1 MTNPILL
8 VDTYTLD
15 CTNSWPYIA
24 RTSLPELLEL
34 PSLPELTA
42 RVALVTHELPMQ
54 YFKNVEVYAD

>member
-8 VDTYTLD
+8 VDTYTPHRLP
-15 CTNSWPYIA
+15 WPYIA